1 MQNVIQIDK
10 PFLGSADFLATA
22 RLAVLDVVRNQLD
35 PTDNV
40 EIGIDDVYEVTH
52 SYILGNQ
59 KAMISTTL
67 PDGKYYE
74 VTYSASTKVIYI
86 DTYVKVSQN
95 VLGVALKD

>member
-10 PFLGSADFLATA
+10 PFLGSTDFLATA
-22 RLAVLDVVRNQLD
+22 RLSVLDVVRNKLD

-59 KAMISTTL
+59 KAMISTSL

-74 VTYSASTKVIYI
+74 VTYDATKQIMYI
-86 DTYVKVSQN
+86 DCYVKFNQEQIVIELN
-95 VLGVALKD
+95 N